1 MKLPVGEITLAG
13 LYRVCQ
19 QNAPACLRTS
29 FSFFW
34 PHRMAC
40 GILVPGPGIEPMH
53 CAVEARSLNHW
64 TAREFPG
71 WYCLQL
77 TYVKVPNFDLG
88 LWWKEKL
95 LSLLKGHLSLFQS
108 SSLENKSSCIETKG
122 MSLFEFISRAYLL
135 EIKRA

>member
-1 MKLPVGEITLAG
+1 MVLSPPPRG
-13 LYRVCQ
+13 LHCVAY
-19 QNAPACLRTS
+19 
-29 FSFFW
+29 
-34 PHRMAC
+34 
-40 GILVPGPGIEPMH
+40 GILVPRPGIESRPS
-53 CAVEARSLNHW
+53 VVKVWSPNHW
-64 TAREFPG
+64 AAREFPG